1 MRVVAGKFKGM
12 RLLEFKGEDIRP
24 TSDYAKES
32 LFNILKDKV
41 IGATFLDLFAGT
53 GNMGIEALSRGAE
66 EVVFVDKSK
75 KSIELIKKNLEKVK
89 ATAEVK
95 NTDSLSYLSLT
106 DKKFDIIFIDPPYK
120 SNLGFL
126 ALDLIKEKDLLTEDG
141 VAIFENE
148 DKKEVEGLIKVDERK
163 YGRAILTFFKKERV
177 WKLVCLLGLLTHL
190 LRGI

>member
-177 WKLVCLLGLLTHL
+177 
-190 LRGI
+190 